1 MNKIESRIIGYKVVK
16 DENETEAIVEVT
28 KEVMHESIKRPEH
41 LTGSTY
47 KIKTPHSDH
56 AMYITINDMVLNEG
70 TEFESKVPYEIF
82 INSKN
87 MENFQWILAT
97 TRLISAIWRKG
108 GDATFLVDELRAVFD
123 PKGGYYKRGGLYMP
137 SIVAEIGLTI
147 ETHLLKLGLLEKKIK
162 TVKETTNVDENPYP
176 PGATLCDKCLTKAL
190 VVLDGC
196 QTCLS
201 CGDSKC
207 G

>member
-16 DENETEAIVEVT
+16 DENETEVVVEVT
-28 KEVMHESIKRPEH
+28 KEVMHEDIKRPEC
-41 LTGSTY
+41 LQGSTY

-176 PGATLCDKCLTKAL
+176 PGATLCGKCLTKAL